1 MDEFVWNKINR
12 KIAIYLMAI
21 FLTMNV
27 SFINLL
33 VSQILEVGQ
42 DLHHQDPGSPRT
54 Y

>member
-27 SFINLL
+27 SFINL
-33 VSQILEVGQ
+33 VSQILELGQ
-42 DLHHQDPGSPRT
+42 ALHHQDQGSLRT